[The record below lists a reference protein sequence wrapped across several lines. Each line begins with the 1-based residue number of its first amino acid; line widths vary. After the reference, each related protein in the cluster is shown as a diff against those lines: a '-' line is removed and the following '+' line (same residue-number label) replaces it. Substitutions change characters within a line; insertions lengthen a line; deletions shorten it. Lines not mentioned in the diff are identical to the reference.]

1 MLEASNVK
9 LEQMREIIRE
19 KDQIIQVRNLKP
31 KPKMANF
38 SKKKQDMVIW
48 FEGKKQ
54 FGSSRTDSRNEI
66 DFDLEG

>member
-31 KPKMANF
+31 KMTKL
-38 SKKKQDMVIW
+38 KKTKNGNLI
-48 FEGKKQ
+48 
-54 FGSSRTDSRNEI
+54 
-66 DFDLEG
+66 

>member
-19 KDQIIQVRNLKP
+19 KDQIIQVRNLNPTP
-31 KPKMANF
+31 KTGLLAWIYG
-38 SKKKQDMVIW
+38 KKLIW

-54 FGSSRTDSRNEI
+54 FGSSWTDSRDEI

>member
-19 KDQIIQVRNLKP
+19 KDQIIQVRNLNP
-31 KPKMANF
+31 TPKMVGYG
-38 SKKKQDMVIW
+38 KKLIC

-54 FGSSRTDSRNEI
+54 FGSSWTDSRDEI

>member
-19 KDQIIQVRNLKP
+19 KDQIIQVWNLKND
-31 KPKMANF
+31 KT
-38 SKKKQDMVIW
+38 KKDMVIW

>member
-31 KPKMANF
+31 KPKMA
-38 SKKKQDMVIW
+38 KKQNMVI
-48 FEGKKQ
+48 
-54 FGSSRTDSRNEI
+54 
-66 DFDLEG
+66 